1 MLAHHLQRSAAIKP
15 TINQRLMAWWEI
27 CWIHTNSL
35 PRWPLTT
42 AIIASARWQS
52 VIGTNKHICR
62 PPATL
67 RRQSKGG
74 ISMPLMDHR

>member
-15 TINQRLMAWWEI
+15 TLNQRLMAWWEI

-35 PRWPLTT
+35 ARWPLTT
-42 AIIASARWQS
+42 AIIAGAVCHRPLD
-52 VIGTNKHICR
+52 KHICR